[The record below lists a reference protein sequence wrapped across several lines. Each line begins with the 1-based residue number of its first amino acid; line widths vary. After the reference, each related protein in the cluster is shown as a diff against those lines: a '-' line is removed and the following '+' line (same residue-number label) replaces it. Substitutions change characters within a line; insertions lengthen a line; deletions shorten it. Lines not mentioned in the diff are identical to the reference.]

1 MENAI
6 KTQTLQNGGQK
17 QDGGAQASQVAV
29 VTPVAGTPVQG
40 EASLPVL
47 GAASETE
54 LGAAYVQALVEA
66 EVKARTAVALQRP
79 RDWDAVRQKL
89 LKEVSR
95 PGLAEQAE
103 YKIPRGG
110 TEITGPSIRFAEAA
124 IRAMGNLAVSVRV
137 TEDGKAMRKGEVV
150 VCDLESNTT
159 YSAAWVIDK
168 TMERRKLPAGV
179 TADDIVAT
187 RKASDGGT
195 VYVLK
200 APETEVQLKQGAV
213 VSRVLRGLALR
224 LLPGDLLEEALDL
237 ARQVRTGALQ
247 AQDPEAVRKKIA
259 DSFASLGVTVEM
271 LAEYLGHPLSQT
283 TPAEIDDLRKLYV
296 AIRDGATTW
305 AEAIEAVRG
314 TRQAKVQA
322 AVPDAVK
329 EAMTNG
335 KKKTKPSP
343 AGAGGSEA
351 VVGGEGSPQGGG
363 AGGEVV
369 H

>member
-1 MENAI
+1 
-6 KTQTLQNGGQK
+6 
-17 QDGGAQASQVAV
+17 
-29 VTPVAGTPVQG
+29 
-40 EASLPVL
+40 
-47 GAASETE
+47 
-54 LGAAYVQALVEA
+54 
-66 EVKARTAVALQRP
+66 
-79 RDWDAVRQKL
+79 
-89 LKEVSR
+89 
-95 PGLAEQAE
+95 
-103 YKIPRGG
+103 
-110 TEITGPSIRFAEAA
+110 
-124 IRAMGNLAVSVRV
+124 MGNLAVSVRV
-137 TEDGKAMRKGEVV
+137 TEDGKAVRKGEVV
-150 VCDLESNTT
+150 VCDLENNTT
-159 YSAAWVIDK
+159 YSAAWVIEK

-179 TADDIVAT
+179 AADDIVAT
-187 RKASDGGT
+187 RKASDGGAI
-195 VYVLK
+195 YVLK

-247 AQDPEAVRKKIA
+247 SQDPEAVRKKIA
-259 DSFASLGVTVEM
+259 DSFASLGITVEM

-329 EAMTNG
+329 EAMQNG
-335 KKKTKPSP
+335 KKKAKPS
-343 AGAGGSEA
+343 AGAGGSGPEA
-351 VVGGEGSPQGGG
+351 LVGGQGSQERSG
-363 AGGEVV
+363 AGGELV

>member
-1 MENAI
+1 M
-6 KTQTLQNGGQK
+6 
-17 QDGGAQASQVAV
+17 
-29 VTPVAGTPVQG
+29 
-40 EASLPVL
+40 
-47 GAASETE
+47 
-54 LGAAYVQALVEA
+54 VEA

-79 RDWDAVRQKL
+79 RDWDAVRQRL

-103 YKIPRGG
+103 YQIPRAS
-110 TEITGPSIRFAEAA
+110 TTITGPSIRLAEAA
-124 IRAMGNLAVSVRV
+124 VRAMGNLAVSVRV
-137 TEDGKAMRKGEVV
+137 TEDGKAVRKGEVV
-150 VCDLESNTT
+150 VCDLENNTT
-159 YSAAWVIDK
+159 YSAAWVIEK
-168 TMERRKLPAGV
+168 TMERRKLPASVAAEDVLGV
-179 TADDIVAT
+179 RSTADGAKI
-187 RKASDGGT
+187 
-195 VYVLK
+195 YVLK

-259 DSFASLGVTVEM
+259 DSFASLGITVEM
-271 LAEYLGHPLSQT
+271 LAEYLAHPLSQT

-296 AIRDGATTW
+296 AIKDGATTW

-322 AVPDAVK
+322 AVPTAVK
-329 EAMTNG
+329 EAMQNG
-335 KKKTKPSP
+335 KKKHKTTAA
-343 AGAGGSEA
+343 AGASAGTG
-351 VVGGEGSPQGGG
+351 GGEGSEEGSG
-363 AGGEVV
+363 AESELL